1 MRSDYEEVNHDAYL
15 HHYQFRQDGDIM
27 KMSAKQPRVID
38 KALPHGKKKNVLYYF
53 ADPELKYHRSFQVS
67 SLKED
72 RKS

>member
-1 MRSDYEEVNHDAYL
+1 
-15 HHYQFRQDGDIM
+15 M
-27 KMSAKQPRVID
+27 KMSAKQPQVID